1 MNLLKNIIILFT
13 LISFFSCAPTTIE
26 KKQPIEKVPEKIEE
40 LEITDEKEE
49 VTKSGEYIKKPTKP
63 EDKLIDFN
71 DIEKIIVFLSEDDI
85 LTSLFYEVFLREIE
99 NFPNIKN
106 VDFIYSIEEIQ
117 NQLNNTLIIG
127 PTNSKDLF
135 NLPNKLGENTFIIS
149 LSNDYSVM
157 NKYADNEIIFV
168 FTSPYHHIEVLG
180 DYIKSS
186 NSLGVLYKQNEY
198 GLKLFKYFEDSYPLK
213 YIKSTPF
220 GDSAVD
226 LELSVKLMGDLDTY
240 DEIIIIDDSFSYKDL
255 VGYLAT
261 EDGTYPLERV
271 YLIDNFLEQRKK
283 ILENYYKPIKRTY
296 LKNINIVNMDEPHR
310 EFFFKTSV
318 KISLSIANQIL
329 KNNFLP
335 SAINHEDFGRLTIE
349 NLMISYPIIFE

>member
-1 MNLLKNIIILFT
+1 MNFFKNIIILFT

-26 KKQPIEKVPEKIEE
+26 KKQPIETVPEVIEE
-40 LEITDEKEE
+40 IEIIDEKVEE
-49 VTKSGEYIKKPTKP
+49 TKKVESTKKPTKP
-63 EDKLIDFN
+63 EDKLINFN
-71 DIEKIIVFLSEDDI
+71 NIEKIIVFLSEDEI
-85 LTSLFYEVFLREIE
+85 LTSLFYEIFLKEIE
-99 NFPNIKN
+99 NFSNIKK

-135 NLPNKLGENTFIIS
+135 HLPNKLGENTFIIS

-168 FTSPYHHIEVLG
+168 FSSPYHHIKILG

-198 GLKLFKYFEDSYPLK
+198 GLKLFKYFEQTYPLK

-226 LELSVKLMGDLDTY
+226 LELSVKLMGDLNTY
-240 DEIIIIDDSFSYKDL
+240 DNIIIIDDSFSYKDL

-271 YLIDNFLEQRKK
+271 YLIDNFFEQRKN
-283 ILENYYKPIKRTY
+283 LENYYKPINRTF
-296 LKNINIVNMDEPHR
+296 LKNINIVNMVEPHR

-329 KNNFLP
+329 ENNFLP
-335 SAINHEDFGRLTIE
+335 STINHENFGKLSVD
-349 NLMISYPIIFE
+349 NLMINYPVIFE

>member
-1 MNLLKNIIILFT
+1 MNFSKNIIILFT

-26 KKQPIEKVPEKIEE
+26 KKQPIEKAPEKIEE
-40 LEITDEKEE
+40 IEITDEKVEE
-49 VTKSGEYIKKPTKP
+49 TKKVEPIKKPTKP
-63 EDKLIDFN
+63 EDKLINFN
-71 DIEKIIVFLSEDDI
+71 NIEKIIIFLSEDEI
-85 LTSLFYEVFLREIE
+85 LTSLFYEVFLKEIE
-99 NFPNIKN
+99 NFSNIKK

-135 NLPNKLGENTFIIS
+135 HLPNKLGENTFIIS

-168 FTSPYHHIEVLG
+168 FSSPYHHIKILG
-180 DYIKSS
+180 DYIRSS

-198 GLKLFKYFEDSYPLK
+198 GLKLFKYFEQTYPLK

-226 LELSVKLMGDLDTY
+226 LELSVKLMGDLNTY
-240 DEIIIIDDSFSYKDL
+240 DNIIIIDDSFSYKDL

-261 EDGTYPLERV
+261 EDGAYPLERV
-271 YLIDNFLEQRKK
+271 YLIDNFLEQRKS
-283 ILENYYKPIKRTY
+283 LENYYKPINRTF
-296 LKNINIVNMDEPHR
+296 LKNINIVNMFEPHR

-329 KNNFLP
+329 ENNFLP
-335 SAINHEDFGRLTIE
+335 STINHENFGKLSVD
-349 NLMISYPIIFE
+349 NLMINYPVIFE

>member
-1 MNLLKNIIILFT
+1 MNFFKNIIILFT

-26 KKQPIEKVPEKIEE
+26 KKQPIEKLPEKIEE
-40 LEITDEKEE
+40 IEITDEKVEE
-49 VTKSGEYIKKPTKP
+49 TKELETIKKPTKP
-63 EDKLIDFN
+63 EDKLINFN
-71 DIEKIIVFLSEDDI
+71 NIEKIIVFLSKDEI
-85 LTSLFYEVFLREIE
+85 LTSLFYEVFLNEIE
-99 NFPNIKN
+99 NFSNIKKI
-106 VDFIYSIEEIQ
+106 DFIYSIEEIQ

-135 NLPNKLGENTFIIS
+135 HLPNKLGENTFIIS

-157 NKYADNEIIFV
+157 NKYADNEIIFA
-168 FTSPYHHIEVLG
+168 FSSPYHHIEILG
-180 DYIKSS
+180 DYINSS

-198 GLKLFKYFEDSYPLK
+198 GLKLFKYFEQTYPLK

-226 LELSVKLMGDLDTY
+226 LELSVKLMGNLNTY
-240 DEIIIIDDSFSYKDL
+240 DNIIIIDDSFSYKDL
-255 VGYLAT
+255 VGYLAA

-271 YLIDNFLEQRKK
+271 YLIDNFLEQRKD
-283 ILENYYKPIKRTY
+283 LENYYKPINRTF
-296 LKNINIVNMDEPHR
+296 LKNINIANMAEPHR

-329 KNNFLP
+329 ENNFLP
-335 SAINHEDFGRLTIE
+335 NTINHEDFGKLSI
-349 NLMISYPIIFE
+349 NNFMINYPVIFE